1 MKRFTLFLLLF
12 ALIPGMLF
20 AAGNGTIKGVVKD
33 AVTGD
38 PLPGAAVLV
47 KEKFLGTY
55 TDQNGDYVLNNVP
68 AGSNAVTVTYL
79 GYKEMVMT
87 VDVVAGQTVTIDIQ
101 MEVLTTQVEEVV
113 VTAQIRGQRAAIN
126 QQLASNTVV
135 NVISSEKMK
144 ELPDAN
150 AAEAIGRLPGIS
162 LKRNSGE
169 ADKIVIRGLSPKYSN
184 VTIEGVKMAY
194 TSDFDRSAD
203 LSMVQSEMLSGVEV
217 SKSLRADMDADAL
230 GGTVNLRLQEAPMT
244 RKINFNLEG
253 GYAHLGN
260 KYGNYKV
267 FGGYS
272 DRFFDKKLGFS
283 IALTTE
289 QKQMPSNTVTAGYAT
304 PYKEILRDD
313 ETTIGYDT
321 IILTRTQDLTLVD
334 QQQTRHRT
342 NGSLILDYHNDWWS
356 VKFFNLVSIKNDD
369 VLTRTNKR
377 TFTLQDMAASYEQNV
392 TEAFWKTM
400 TRTHSLQNTFRFG
413 ASKIDVDLSL
423 TYSDVKMNNQ
433 NFPFVENSR
442 LTMSQDSL
450 RYRDP
455 KDAFESIGGLGTL
468 SIPNSYLRELDRSS
482 QELVDNG
489 YDVKADYEL
498 SFKLGNTI
506 SGKLKVGGKYHQLT
520 RTSEGTASN
529 YAMEWGGSVARRQRF
544 LQLFPDVTTDIGVQ
558 RGINAGNFVDA
569 GYDPGKFL
577 NGRYELGW
585 GADID
590 MLTDIQQVVLD
601 SAGSSYYTRGVED
614 YQRDYDATEKML
626 AGYSMVELNLSSK
639 LMVLPGIRFEQEET
653 EYTAYQIKQGDN
665 VTGIE
670 PNPKKVTT
678 NRKNQLW
685 FPSINLKY
693 KVTSFISIQ
702 GAAYRSTSR
711 PSFGQISPLV
721 IYAQTGANVTS
732 NNPWLQPS
740 TAWNYD
746 LGVSVMKDKIG
757 LFTVYGFFKDI
768 SDLIFVMRQYKPGK
782 KGLIVGGPDDLDS
795 RILGAEYYDPIYLKK
810 EGTTDLPFNNPEKAQ
825 VYGLELSWQ
834 TNFWFMPGVLKG
846 LVLDVNYTIMHTQTK
861 YPFFETVI
869 VGHDTTGFHSPIYG
883 QQYNTRSGPLEDQP
897 ASILNVI
904 LGWDY
909 KGFSSRISYRYQAET
924 VQGLDAH
931 YSSFDSYYS
940 TFALWDL
947 MLNQKITKNISCYAN
962 LTNIGN
968 HIDEYYFGKQSFNHV
983 LPPSSTLNAIRSQLG
998 NALPTNS
1005 QFYGFRAQIGVKIS
1019 L

>member
-1 MKRFTLFLLLF
+1 MKRTLLLLLLF
-12 ALIPGMLF
+12 SIIPGMLF
-20 AAGNGTIKGVVKD
+20 AAGSGTIKGIVAD

-55 TDQNGDYVLNNVP
+55 TDQNGQFVLNNVP
-68 AGSNAVTVTYL
+68 AGSNAVTINYL
-79 GYKEMVMT
+79 GYKEQVMT
-87 VDVVAGQTVTIDIQ
+87 VDVVSGQTLTVEIKL
-101 MEVLTTQVEEVV
+101 EVLSTQVEEVV

-126 QQLASNTVV
+126 QQLASSTVA

-162 LKRNSGE
+162 LKRNAGE

-217 SKSLRADMDADAL
+217 SKSLRPDMDADAL

-244 RKINFNLEG
+244 RKINFALEG

-267 FGGYS
+267 FGSYS
-272 DRFFDKKLGFS
+272 DRFFDKKLGVS
-283 IALTTE
+283 LALTTE
-289 QKQMPSNTVTAGYAT
+289 QKQMPSNRVTAGYAAAYNELLPT
-304 PYKEILRDD
+304 
-313 ETTIGYDT
+313 DT
-321 IILTRTQDLTLVD
+321 LLLTRTQNLTLVD

-342 NGSLILDYHNDWWS
+342 NGSLILDYHNDWWQ
-356 VKFFNLVSIKNDD
+356 VKFFNLLSIKNDD
-369 VLTRTNKR
+369 VLTRTNQR
-377 TFTLQDMAASYEQNV
+377 VFTTQDMAASYTQDVN
-392 TEAFWKTM
+392 EAFWKTM

-413 ASKIDVDLSL
+413 ASKIDVDLST
-423 TYSDVKMNNQ
+423 TYSDVTMENQ
-433 NFPFVENSR
+433 SFPFVENSR

-450 RYRDP
+450 IYGDP
-455 KDAFESIGGLGTL
+455 KVAFDKIGGLGTL

-482 QELVDNG
+482 QELVDNS
-489 YDVKADYEL
+489 YDAKLDYEL
-498 SFKLGNTI
+498 AFKLGSI
-506 SGKLKVGGKYHQLT
+506 SGKLKLGGKYHELT

-529 YAMEWGGSVARRQRF
+529 YSMEWGGSVARRQRF
-544 LQLFPDVTTDIGVQ
+544 LQLFPDVVTDIGVQ

-577 NGRYELGW
+577 NGRYDLGW

-590 MLTDIQQVVLD
+590 KLTDIQSVVLD
-601 SAGSSYYTRGVED
+601 SAGGSYYTRGVED
-614 YQRDYDATEKML
+614 YQRDYKATEKML
-626 AGYSMVELNLSSK
+626 AGYTMVELNLGSK
-639 LMVLPGIRFEQEET
+639 LMILPGVRFEQEET
-653 EYTAYQIKQGDN
+653 EYTAYHIKQADN

-670 PNPKKVTT
+670 PNPEKLTT

-693 KVTSFISIQ
+693 KATSYLTIQ
-702 GAAYRSTSR
+702 GAAYKSTSR

-721 IYAQTGANVTS
+721 IYQQTGAGVTT
-732 NNPWLQPS
+732 NNPWLEPS

-746 LGVSVMKDKIG
+746 LGVSVMKDKVG

-768 SDLIFVMRQYKPGK
+768 SDLIFVMRGYKPGK
-782 KGLIVGGPDDLDS
+782 KGLIEGGPDDLDD

-810 EGTTDLPFNNPEKAQ
+810 EATTDLPFNNPEKAT

-834 TNFWFMPGVLKG
+834 TNFWFMPGLLKG
-846 LVLDVNYTIMHTQTK
+846 LVLDVNYTIMNTQTK
-861 YPFFETVI
+861 YPYFEAVI
-869 VGHDTTGFHSPIYG
+869 VGMDSSGFVPVPIYG
-883 QQYNTRSGPLEDQP
+883 QQYNTRKGPMEDQP

-909 KGFSSRISYRYQAET
+909 KGFSSRISYRYQAKT
-924 VQGLDAH
+924 VESLDAR
-931 YSSFDSYYS
+931 YSAFDSYYS
-940 TFALWDL
+940 TFSLWDL

-968 HIDEYYFGKQSFNHV
+968 HVDEYYFGSQSVNIA
-983 LPPSSTLNAIRSQLG
+983 AIPDGHRLYPIRAQLG
-998 NALPTNS
+998 NELPTRS
-1005 QFYGFRAQIGVKIS
+1005 EFYGFRAQIGVKIS